1 MFPAGVE
8 DGGGVVVVLDGGGVD
23 DGGVLEG
30 GVDEGGVEEGGVGE
44 GGVLVG
50 FDGDVLV
57 GGTGL
62 LGGNDE
68 PGSGF
73 GGGVVVPGGGVPG
86 RVGTGSCPPGV
97 SAATFEESGAPTGTW
112 LSGSVATPPR

>member
-1 MFPAGVE
+1 MFPAGVDE
-8 DGGGVVVVLDGGGVD
+8 GGGVVVVLDGGGVD

-30 GVDEGGVEEGGVGE
+30 GVDEGGVED

-50 FDGDVLV
+50 FEGDVLL
-57 GGTGL
+57 GGVLL
-62 LGGNDE
+62 LGGNDV

-86 RVGTGSCPPGV
+86 RVGTGTWPPGTP
-97 SAATFEESGAPTGTW
+97 AATSDESGAPTGTW
-112 LSGSVATPPR
+112 LSGNVATPPR